1 MKKEG
6 HCLGGEQSGHI
17 IFSKYAT
24 TGDGLLTSLKIME
37 IMIAKGCPISKLASE
52 LTIFPQVLVNL
63 HVQDKQAVLK
73 DKDVA
78 ACIDHIRKVL
88 GKNGRV
94 LVRASGTEPLIRVMI
109 EAETKETCDRFAER
123 IVAKIREKG
132 LAR

>member
-1 MKKEG
+1 
-6 HCLGGEQSGHI
+6 
-17 IFSKYAT
+17 
-24 TGDGLLTSLKIME
+24 ME

-78 ACIDHIRKVL
+78 ACIDDIRKVL